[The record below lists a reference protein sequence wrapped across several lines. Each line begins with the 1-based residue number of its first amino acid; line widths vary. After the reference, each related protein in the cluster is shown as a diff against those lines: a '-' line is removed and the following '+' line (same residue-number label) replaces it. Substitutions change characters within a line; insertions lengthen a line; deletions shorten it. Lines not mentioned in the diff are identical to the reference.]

1 MRQMMDQH
9 GSKAYVVEHIIL
21 SNLWEYFII
30 EEAGDDG
37 VAFALVVGDATEMGS
52 VWMDNIEPYIISRTT
67 ELSDIL
73 PPPRWE
79 WCDEVNTEWAPDALV
94 CRWR

>member
-52 VWMDNIEPYIISRTT
+52 VWMDNIGPYIISRTT
-67 ELSDIL
+67 ELSEIL

-79 WCDEVNTEWAPDALV
+79 WCDEVNTEWAPDAVV

>member
-30 EEAGDDG
+30 EEADESG

-52 VWMDNIEPYIISRTT
+52 VWMDNIEPHIISRTI
-67 ELSDIL
+67 ELSEIL
-73 PPPRWE
+73 PPPRWT
-79 WCDEVNTEWAPDALV
+79 WCDEVSTEWAPDAVV